1 MKLLTGMMVAVLL
14 LAGTGTGHATIR
26 IANDTGG
33 RLGIYIDKFKQLRES
48 GEFII
53 IDGLCAG
60 ACTIVL
66 GGIPPDRICLT
77 SKARFGF
84 LAVRLWGAGD
94 HAVAER
100 EATQTLYSM
109 YPAQVRLWIAQR
121 GGLTEH
127 MIVLEGGQLQG
138 LYRHC
143 SLGPHASDSRPH

>member
-66 GGIPPDRICLT
+66 
-77 SKARFGF
+77 
-84 LAVRLWGAGD
+84 
-94 HAVAER
+94 
-100 EATQTLYSM
+100 
-109 YPAQVRLWIAQR
+109 
-121 GGLTEH
+121 
-127 MIVLEGGQLQG
+127 
-138 LYRHC
+138 
-143 SLGPHASDSRPH
+143 